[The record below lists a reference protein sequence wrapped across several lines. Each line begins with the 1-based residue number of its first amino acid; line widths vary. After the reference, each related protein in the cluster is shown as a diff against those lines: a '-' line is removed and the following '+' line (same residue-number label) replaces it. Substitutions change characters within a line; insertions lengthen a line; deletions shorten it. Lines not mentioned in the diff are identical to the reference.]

1 MNEGSSNDIAVPS
14 YEFNF
19 GLTAIIHNEWGGTV
33 LVVVVVVIVTATT
46 LEVELQHKKYKQC
59 QVSRYSKQ

>member
-19 GLTAIIHNEWGGTV
+19 GLTAVIHNEWGGTV
-33 LVVVVVVIVTATT
+33 LVVVVVIVTATT
-46 LEVELQHKKYKQC
+46 LEVELQHKKYKQY